1 MFYASRDD
9 SGYFGKPL
17 EKNTFCDKCLLET
30 HLSQKITMSQNP
42 FLAFE
47 STFCYQVVGG
57 GLRPVLWP
65 PTPGFTFCWPLRK
78 YFFEMSNSFSALCD

>member
-42 FLAFE
+42 FL
-47 STFCYQVVGG
+47 
-57 GLRPVLWP
+57 
-65 PTPGFTFCWPLRK
+65 K
-78 YFFEMSNSFSALCD
+78 YLGECDKRQPETCDNQSG